1 MTKIEVVGVEETWK
15 ERAKGKIDSAKV
27 WCRNRAE
34 DVRVWISQNGVAI
47 VQSMPAIIATAAGA
61 FKLYKM
67 VKGSAADRHE
77 DRMENVYYDP
87 STGCRWHLKH
97 EMTNAEQA
105 EFIARKRNGEYTED
119 ILTDM
124 RLLKK

>member
-1 MTKIEVVGVEETWK
+1 MKIEVVGVEETWK

-27 WCRNRAE
+27 WCKNRAE
-34 DVRVWISQNGVAI
+34 DVRVWVSKNGVMI

-77 DRMENVYYDP
+77 DRMENCYYDP
-87 STGCRWHLKH
+87 STGCHWKLKH
-97 EMTNAEQA
+97 ELSNAEQA
-105 EFIARKRNGEYTED
+105 ELMARKREGEYTED
-119 ILTDM
+119 ILKDTN
-124 RLLKK
+124 LLKK